1 MMKFRK
7 DLLLTAFTSLLIA
20 LSNVLLYKLALI
32 TLGTSGFFEYSL
44 SRRIIATVMPAMM
57 IGFGVSV
64 PRYVALY
71 SGNREQY
78 QLFTGVFM
86 LLVGIGIFFLMI
98 STALRRPLAY
108 ALFGDRDYA
117 STIVPITFVMVGS
130 ALHAVCFGY
139 YRGRLNMVVANLINI
154 LGMIVRPVSS
164 MLLSKGSVE
173 SLFLI
178 HGSIIIVIS
187 SIVFILSGKA
197 IGFVNLPRNIKH
209 IKEALG
215 YGVRRVPGD
224 FALMA
229 LLGLP
234 SIISVHVTGLEE
246 AGMMA
251 FCMTMVTVYGAI
263 YSPVST
269 LLLPYVAIRSRIEGM
284 EAVKFQSINVVK
296 YSLISSVV
304 LFVIIFIGADWL
316 TYKYLGS
323 EFVKYSWMIKVTAFA
338 GLLFSIYVS
347 LRSVNDA
354 IFSRAV
360 NARSCIH
367 SLVIFC
373 LMNVIVMML
382 KIGILGILISLLF
395 SLAAL
400 AAMTVANFVK
410 AVSVQ
415 KVEVGLW

>member
-1 MMKFRK
+1 
-7 DLLLTAFTSLLIA
+7 
-20 LSNVLLYKLALI
+20 
-32 TLGTSGFFEYSL
+32 
-44 SRRIIATVMPAMM
+44 
-57 IGFGVSV
+57 
-64 PRYVALY
+64 
-71 SGNREQY
+71 
-78 QLFTGVFM
+78 
-86 LLVGIGIFFLMI
+86 
-98 STALRRPLAY
+98 
-108 ALFGDRDYA
+108 
-117 STIVPITFVMVGS
+117 
-130 ALHAVCFGY
+130 
-139 YRGRLNMVVANLINI
+139 MVVANLINI
-154 LGMIVRPVSS
+154 LGMIVIPVSS

-373 LMNVIVMML
+373 LMIVIVMML

-410 AVSVQ
+410 AVSVR